1 MIPALK
7 VEVAAFRA
15 VKPPAVLRAPVCV
28 ALPANVEEPVTRR
41 FWKVPEPIEE
51 TAA

>member
-1 MIPALK
+1 MK
-7 VEVAAFRA
+7 VEVAEERA
-15 VKPPAVLRAPVCV
+15 VKIPSTLSAAVWV

-51 TAA
+51 TAE